1 MAHRLGNKEGKEQ
14 KNQGKQNAEA
24 TPLLRLRLLDIGCGD
39 TAVTS
44 GLLTLWR
51 PDGQLSGVLEEG
63 RVLGLANCL
72 VGHQAGGGGAATI
85 NLTASR
91 ATQYLDIGRPAADA
105 LPPDAC
111 RLLTSAGGVGGSD
124 FRPPFNEVDLVVMV
138 LGVGEPKSA
147 DFQPVFVCDR
157 GAAFFSFDLHQK
169 AVFGIRIH

>member
-1 MAHRLGNKEGKEQ
+1 VARRLGNKEGKEH

-24 TPLLRLRLLDIGCGD
+24 TPLLRLRLLDMGCGD

-51 PDGQLSGVLEEG
+51 PDGQLSALLDEG

-72 VGHQAGGGGAATI
+72 AGHQAGGGGAATI

-91 ATQYLDIGRPAADA
+91 ATQYLDIGRPAAAAADA
-105 LPPDAC
+105 LPPEAC
-111 RLLTSAGGVGGSD
+111 RRLTSAGGVGGPD
-124 FRPPFNEVDLVVMV
+124 FRPPFNEVDVVVMV

-147 DFQPVFVCDR
+147 DFQPVFVGDR
-157 GAAFFSFDLHQK
+157 DGVFF
-169 AVFGIRIH
+169 I

>member
-1 MAHRLGNKEGKEQ
+1 M
-14 KNQGKQNAEA
+14 EA
-24 TPLLRLRLLDIGCGD
+24 TPLLRLRLLDVGRH
-39 TAVTS
+39 TAVTTS

-51 PDGQLSGVLEEG
+51 PDGQLSGLLEEG

-91 ATQYLDIGRPAADA
+91 ATQYLDIGRSATDT
-105 LPPDAC
+105 LPLEAC
-111 RLLTSAGGVGGSD
+111 RRLTSAGGVGGAD

-157 GAAFFSFDLHQK
+157 GGVFSFDWN
-169 AVFGIRIH
+169 

>member
-1 MAHRLGNKEGKEQ
+1 MARRLGNKEGKEH
-14 KNQGKQNAEA
+14 KNQGKQAVEA
-24 TPLLRLRLLDIGCGD
+24 TPLLRLRLLDIGRH
-39 TAVTS
+39 TAVTTS

-51 PDGQLSGVLEEG
+51 PDGQLSGLLEEG

-72 VGHQAGGGGAATI
+72 AGHQAGGGAATI

-91 ATQYLDIGRPAADA
+91 STQYLDIGRPAAAADA
-105 LPPDAC
+105 LPPEAC
-111 RLLTSAGGVGGSD
+111 RRLTSAGGVGGSD

-157 GAAFFSFDLHQK
+157 GGVFS
-169 AVFGIRIH
+169 I

>member
-1 MAHRLGNKEGKEQ
+1 VARRLGNKEGKEHQ
-14 KNQGKQNAEA
+14 NQGKQNVEA
-24 TPLLRLRLLDIGCGD
+24 TPLLRLRLLDIGRGD

-51 PDGQLSGVLEEG
+51 PDGQLTGLLEEG

-72 VGHQAGGGGAATI
+72 VGHQAGGGAATI

-91 ATQYLDIGRPAADA
+91 ATQYLDIGRLAAAADA
-105 LPPDAC
+105 LPPEAC
-111 RLLTSAGGVGGSD
+111 RRLTSAGGVGGPN
-124 FRPPFNEVDLVVMV
+124 FRPPFNEVDLMVMV

-157 GAAFFSFDLHQK
+157 RGIFF
-169 AVFGIRIH
+169 V

>member
-1 MAHRLGNKEGKEQ
+1 MARRLGNKEGKEHQ
-14 KNQGKQNAEA
+14 NQKQNVEA
-24 TPLLRLRLLDIGCGD
+24 TPLLRLRLLDIGRD

-51 PDGQLSGVLEEG
+51 PDGQLSGLLEEG

-72 VGHQAGGGGAATI
+72 VGHQAGGGAATI

-91 ATQYLDIGRPAADA
+91 ATQYLDIGRPAAAADT
-105 LPPDAC
+105 LPPEAC
-111 RLLTSAGGVGGSD
+111 RRLTSAGGVGGAD

-138 LGVGEPKSA
+138 LAVGEPKSA

-157 GAAFFSFDLHQK
+157 GAAFFF
-169 AVFGIRIH
+169 I

>member
-1 MAHRLGNKEGKEQ
+1 MARRLGNKEGKEQ
-14 KNQGKQNAEA
+14 KNQEKQDAEA
-24 TPLLRLRLLDIGCGD
+24 TPLLRLRLLDIGCRD

-51 PDGQLSGVLEEG
+51 PDGQLSGLLDEG

-72 VGHQAGGGGAATI
+72 VGHQAGGGAATI

-91 ATQYLDIGRPAADA
+91 ATQYLDIGRPAAGADA
-105 LPPDAC
+105 LPPEAC
-111 RLLTSAGGVGGSD
+111 RRLTSAGGVGGSD

-157 GAAFFSFDLHQK
+157 GAAFFP
-169 AVFGIRIH
+169 FGSH